1 LDDVQPLKEG
11 GPKGEVMQN
20 KYSEE
25 IKVEEIQRVDQK
37 KFIRD
42 GWKGRLVLHEKS
54 GQLAASMDHKQLFH
68 GLNPETQTKGY
79 DSIKHPSEDV
89 SKLVFKRLYGKENIN
104 DMGKVNNEPNVR
116 SEIAIPLNKILYGPP
131 GTGKTY
137 YTIDNALKIIDPYFY
152 SEHYNK
158 GDAGRK
164 IIKDKFDELL
174 LQKRIGFVTFHQ
186 SFSYEDFVE
195 GIRAETEDGVINY
208 SVQDGIFKELCER
221 ATIGNGEGINEAL
234 EKLIEHLEDN
244 ELRLDTSMG
253 KRFSVSYRGG
263 KTFRVKPAS
272 STNEINYTASIE
284 NIKKLYRGVVG
295 KSVYNLSYVK
305 SILEY
310 LVNTYNLKDYEDEV
324 ENKPVVLIIDEI
336 NRGNTANIFGEL
348 ITLIEPS
355 KRSGAAEALEVTLP
369 YSKERFSV
377 PDNLYIIGTMNT
389 ADRSLALLDTALR
402 RRFKF
407 EEMVP
412 DAGLVDKVFIQN
424 IDIKKLLETI
434 NKRISI
440 IYDREHMIGHSF
452 FLPLKTES
460 TFDKLKEIFSNDI
473 LPLLEEYFFEDW
485 VKIGQVLGDFS
496 KPSNLKMIVPAISE
510 KEASDL
516 LDDDGDDFRNIQY
529 KRNIKALDNPQA
541 YIAIYQSV

>member
-1 LDDVQPLKEG
+1 
-11 GPKGEVMQN
+11 MQN
-20 KYSEE
+20 KYSGE
-25 IKVEEIQRVDQK
+25 IKVEEIQRVGQK
-37 KFIRD
+37 KFIRE
-42 GWKGRLVLHEKS
+42 GWEGRLVLHEKS
-54 GQLAASMDHKQLFH
+54 GQLAASMDHKQLFQ
-68 GLNPETQTKGY
+68 GLNPETQRKGY

-89 SKLVFKRLYGKENIN
+89 SELVFKRLYGKENIN
-104 DMGKVNNEPNVR
+104 DMGKIKNESNVK

-137 YTIDNALKIIDPYFY
+137 YTIDNALKIIEPYFY
-152 SEHYNK
+152 AEHYNK

-164 IIKDKFDELL
+164 SIKDKFDELL

-208 SVQDGIFKELCER
+208 SVQDGVFKELCER
-221 ATIGNGEGINEAL
+221 ATIGNGAGINEAL
-234 EKLIEHLEDN
+234 EKLIEYLEGN
-244 ELRLDTSMG
+244 ELRLDTSTG
-253 KRFSVSYRGG
+253 KKFSVSYRGG

-272 STNEINYTASIE
+272 STSEVDYPASIE
-284 NIKKLYRGVVG
+284 NIKKLYRGVVD

-310 LVNTYNLKDYEDEV
+310 LVNTYSLKDYDAEV

-377 PDNLYIIGTMNT
+377 PKNLYIIGTMNT

-412 DAGLVDKVFIQN
+412 DAGLVDKVFVQGV
-424 IDIKKLLETI
+424 DIKKLLETI

-460 TFDKLKEIFSNDI
+460 TFEKLKEIFSNDI

-485 VKIGQVLGDFS
+485 AKIGQILGDFS
-496 KPSNLKMIVPAISE
+496 KSSNLKMIVPAISE
-510 KEASDL
+510 SEVSNL
-516 LDDDGDDFRNIQY
+516 LGDDGDDFRNIQY
-529 KRNIKALDNPQA
+529 KRNIEALDNPQA
-541 YIAIYQSV
+541 YIAIYQAV